1 MFCIEKP
8 INSWQE
14 FQVVALDFLDTSEGY
29 LLLSRNSEEQRKISS
44 FELGQVPELDL
55 IQFCRLGL
63 FERGELGIR
72 EIHWKV
78 SDFITSSRAINL
90 LMWNLAKIP
99 STTFQ
104 KLNTRHKS
112 MQSRKRA
119 VVLIMRGF
127 ATLGCPIPHYV
138 EPEKSTLII
147 SRSFVLALLEF
158 NPNGDLSF
166 ERSFFSLA
174 RTANFKCVRISGF
187 SK

>member
-29 LLLSRNSEEQRKISS
+29 LLLSRNPEEQRKISS

-127 ATLGCPIPHYV
+127 ATLGCPIPHYI
-138 EPEKSTLII
+138 EPEKSALII

>member
-1 MFCIEKP
+1 MFCIQRP
-8 INSWQE
+8 INSW
-14 FQVVALDFLDTSEGY
+14 LDFQDVAIDFLESGEDY
-29 LLLSRNSEEQRKISS
+29 LLLSKNSEEQQKFTS

-55 IQFCRLGL
+55 IQFCSLGL
-63 FERGELGIR
+63 FERGDLGIR

-90 LMWNLAKIP
+90 LMWNLTKIP

-104 KLNTRHKS
+104 KLSTRHKS

-119 VVLIMRGF
+119 VDLLMRGF

-138 EPEKSTLII
+138 EPKKSTVII
-147 SRSFVLALLEF
+147 SRSLVLALLEF
-158 NPNGDLSF
+158 NSKGDLSF